1 MMDLYIDM
9 DVRMMG
15 IRQAISICCAR
26 QLRHT
31 ARSWHF
37 AVSPVVSCIP
47 HTPADLPQKPAL
59 NPDVAS
65 QLSAAWN

>member
-1 MMDLYIDM
+1 MDLYIDM

-37 AVSPVVSCIP
+37 AESPVVSCIP